1 MTFLIGFGILLVLV
15 ILLFIV
21 ESTAP
26 TVHVEAP
33 QIVGLFHLIIFICA
47 GMFGWGAQ
55 EYVTEEWF
63 GLSFKEGVWARVF
76 QVFHALLF
84 VLLAMRGFVIGLVI
98 AMIVGAGIFV
108 QWLIFG

>member
-1 MTFLIGFGILLVLV
+1 M
-15 ILLFIV
+15 
-21 ESTAP
+21 
-26 TVHVEAP
+26 
-33 QIVGLFHLIIFICA
+33 
-47 GMFGWGAQ
+47 
-55 EYVTEEWF
+55 TEEWF